1 MQKNQNS
8 KGNHGKGKPAPSGAF
23 THRIRE
29 DGEIFS
35 SEEGRETS
43 SDTTPLASVAGS
55 VRMRSTDS
63 DRSVRATPKKAR
75 DASPPPQDDL
85 WVVVKNLSQQVAA
98 QQAEMDALR
107 NTIAL
112 QQKATANLEKILSNM
127 ASQAASTSEATQTAL
142 AAILAR
148 LEVKPV
154 VPQVVVPNNKDYPPL
169 PPTGATSKRKTV
181 ATKPNPTTTTATTT
195 TTTTTTGQPSKD
207 TRFADAVKRRPTHQQ
222 LVERQPEFRKA
233 GAAAW
238 LALKRETSV
247 PAHSAPKVEL
257 SSGLRLIY
265 ASGFPTAK
273 PGDLRKAMQ
282 GARIRTS
289 AVRDIRWISR
299 QVVQLLVDADYVS
312 AFHSHNS
319 PVWTRLSSSPSK
331 PGFLAPKAADKD
343 KLAAISSF
351 ATLEA
356 ATAEATKIRVQ
367 TPDFDISTLETV
379 PKESLPVKK
388 ATDKEPAAPAVDPPS
403 DMAAEDY
410 SSNPTVSIT
419 YLRSILAPIL
429 GHQMEH
435 VSKID
440 RRTTKHGARFRI
452 TVPEDRQRNIIQRL
466 ERQSK
471 QTHWRIRQNYR
482 HRRPDQPRPTA
493 PPPPLSRQILAVNV
507 ANISNKRPA
516 IRHIV
521 RNTRLWAISETC
533 ITSSKFRFTVPG
545 FDVIQHPATGPG
557 RRGIAL
563 GIPSCF
569 GGHEHGSAVGTM
581 ILAKVPNF
589 TPECLW
595 IVGSVYVGHSG
606 ATTNYSRREAFA
618 SIRQALD
625 RVVPFDNNH
634 PVLIFGDWNT
644 DPQRLQRIV
653 HSWGH
658 GLTVMQFSGSQITRL
673 STVHGRRHS
682 SIDHFVCNAP
692 ARALLTSPRVDRQTA
707 VADHFVIR
715 TSIRAEAQ
723 GQPPVPRAP
732 TISRHHCLEA
742 TDRIATSNYWD
753 VLADG
758 ATDDTDTDT
767 DIHQLTSQFLES
779 ANAVADNLS
788 LRLSPPATRSN
799 RRLLSGTTKRA
810 ILASNT
816 ARQAFIAAATHTNP
830 DPVQCNTLR
839 DEWSRL
845 KAAATQLERVDGRKQ
860 WVKHA
865 DNLDRAVSDGRTDL
879 VFSAARAMSGNSS
892 RSAAVTP
899 LYNSD
904 GIVQYDP
911 TSILRVMQAYS
922 SLSNTPTIRNS
933 DILDQDFSWNQ
944 IAAALLQMSPRKAP
958 GDDGITTAFYQA
970 ALYMPANT
978 QEGVPTNPIC
988 SCSVENGD
996 PLNPGDKRGIAL
1008 INVGLKLV
1016 CKVLQMR
1023 IERFVETNNLLSYEQ
1038 AGFRKR
1044 EECVGQVVSLVDI
1057 IQRRQNAGL
1066 NTHVLFIDI
1075 RKAFDTVPVGALL
1088 WKLQNMGFP
1097 RRTLAFLKALYTSSS
1112 ARARAGSL
1120 LSDPFPSLDYP
1131 RDTNPIRGL
1140 MYADDVAVF
1149 ADSEQSLL
1157 AASTAIEQWAN
1168 QWEMQFG
1175 VAKCG
1180 IISFTG
1186 HLAPRLDNPLDIRL
1200 HGQLHGSSRN
1210 GLHSSTPI
1218 SALHPVLANHQ
1229 LTVNYRSRIF
1239 SAVVMGKAYYG
1250 LELVGGNKSHLAPLQ
1265 TTINKGIRLFTGARL
1280 STAIGPLL
1288 VETGIGSLL
1297 TRSLVSRLVRS
1308 QRWFWSRRTK
1318 QLYRNRYWL
1327 TPQVRPK
1334 TVKQRHSFAL
1344 METLRTCGDSA
1355 SLQKYVTRQLLDTSG
1370 FFKDP
1375 SFDQSRAHGTRYLML
1390 ARMDAL
1396 WTARKAIQIGILVDT
1411 HPFSVDHCILC
1422 DQQLLST
1429 SIAHL
1434 VVECEQVTGHR
1445 IQSGLVPAI
1454 QKSRLR
1460 LLGRALDP
1468 GVENVYT
1475 WLRGGVLNGEADLDQ
1490 RWLDGTVEH
1499 ESMGTRHDNRALAA
1513 RLADFLQV
1521 AYRQYQSTLWKYHR
1535 DRLVEVG

>member
-1 MQKNQNS
+1 MANS
-8 KGNHGKGKPAPSGAF
+8 DISVSSVDHRQEPSPS
-23 THRIRE
+23 TT
-29 DGEIFS
+29 FS
-35 SEEGRETS
+35 IYG
-43 SDTTPLASVAGS
+43 
-55 VRMRSTDS
+55 
-63 DRSVRATPKKAR
+63 
-75 DASPPPQDDL
+75 
-85 WVVVKNLSQQVAA
+85 
-98 QQAEMDALR
+98 
-107 NTIAL
+107 
-112 QQKATANLEKILSNM
+112 
-127 ASQAASTSEATQTAL
+127 L
-142 AAILAR
+142 AA
-148 LEVKPV
+148 
-154 VPQVVVPNNKDYPPL
+154 
-169 PPTGATSKRKTV
+169 
-181 ATKPNPTTTTATTT
+181 
-195 TTTTTTGQPSKD
+195 
-207 TRFADAVKRRPTHQQ
+207 
-222 LVERQPEFRKA
+222 
-233 GAAAW
+233 
-238 LALKRETSV
+238 
-247 PAHSAPKVEL
+247 
-257 SSGLRLIY
+257 
-265 ASGFPTAK
+265 
-273 PGDLRKAMQ
+273 
-282 GARIRTS
+282 
-289 AVRDIRWISR
+289 
-299 QVVQLLVDADYVS
+299 
-312 AFHSHNS
+312 
-319 PVWTRLSSSPSK
+319 
-331 PGFLAPKAADKD
+331 
-343 KLAAISSF
+343 
-351 ATLEA
+351 
-356 ATAEATKIRVQ
+356 
-367 TPDFDISTLETV
+367 
-379 PKESLPVKK
+379 
-388 ATDKEPAAPAVDPPS
+388 
-403 DMAAEDY
+403 
-410 SSNPTVSIT
+410 VSIT

-569 GGHEHGSAVGTM
+569 GGHEHG
-581 ILAKVPNF
+581 
-589 TPECLW
+589 
-595 IVGSVYVGHSG
+595 HSG

-618 SIRQALD
+618 SIRQSLD

-644 DPQRLQRIV
+644 NPQRLQRIF

-758 ATDDTDTDT
+758 ASDDTDTDT
-767 DIHQLTSQFLES
+767 DVHQLTSQFLES
-779 ANAVADNLS
+779 ANAVADQLS
-788 LRLSPPATRSN
+788 LRLSPPATRFN

-816 ARQAFIAAATHTNP
+816 ARQAFISAATNRNP

-879 VFSAARAMSGNSS
+879 VFAAARAMSGNSS

-911 TSILRVMQAYS
+911 TSILRVMQGHYG
-922 SLSNTPTIRNS
+922 SLAADTTGHSLDLQYWHDRQPIQASPNTPPIRNS

-978 QEGVPTNPIC
+978 QEGVPPTPFARALLRVCGQVFASATIPRAWLC
-988 SCSVENGD
+988 ASIVSIDKKDGD

-1044 EECVGQVVSLVDI
+1044 EEHL
-1057 IQRRQNAGL
+1057 IQS
-1066 NTHVLFIDI
+1066 
-1075 RKAFDTVPVGALL
+1075 PVGALL

-1120 LSDPFPSLDYP
+1120 LSDPFPVQRGVRQGCPLSGLLFNLFINDILDGVAPITVPGLP
-1131 RDTNPIRGL
+1131 RDTTPIRGL

-1186 HLAPRLDNPLDIRL
+1186 HLAPRLDSPLDIRL
-1200 HGQLHGSSRN
+1200 HGQLVSRVESYKYL
-1210 GLHSSTPI
+1210 GVLIDSKLDHSAWLKQKRSALEHTI

-1280 STAIGPLL
+1280 STAIGTPSDNDVFTLN
-1288 VETGIGSLL
+1288 VQGQ
-1297 TRSLVSRLVRS
+1297 LVRS

-1355 SLQKYVTRQLLDTSG
+1355 SLQKYVTRQFLDTSG

-1411 HPFSVDHCILC
+1411 HPFSVDRCILC

-1475 WLRGGVLNGEADLDQ
+1475 WLRGGVLKWRSRSGP
-1490 RWLDGTVEH
+1490 
-1499 ESMGTRHDNRALAA
+1499 
-1513 RLADFLQV
+1513 
-1521 AYRQYQSTLWKYHR
+1521 TLVGR
-1535 DRLVEVG
+1535 DCGA

>member
-1 MQKNQNS
+1 MANS
-8 KGNHGKGKPAPSGAF
+8 DISVPSVD
-23 THRIRE
+23 HRQE
-29 DGEIFS
+29 SLLSTTFS
-35 SEEGRETS
+35 IYG
-43 SDTTPLASVAGS
+43 
-55 VRMRSTDS
+55 
-63 DRSVRATPKKAR
+63 
-75 DASPPPQDDL
+75 
-85 WVVVKNLSQQVAA
+85 
-98 QQAEMDALR
+98 
-107 NTIAL
+107 
-112 QQKATANLEKILSNM
+112 
-127 ASQAASTSEATQTAL
+127 L
-142 AAILAR
+142 AA
-148 LEVKPV
+148 
-154 VPQVVVPNNKDYPPL
+154 
-169 PPTGATSKRKTV
+169 
-181 ATKPNPTTTTATTT
+181 
-195 TTTTTTGQPSKD
+195 
-207 TRFADAVKRRPTHQQ
+207 
-222 LVERQPEFRKA
+222 
-233 GAAAW
+233 
-238 LALKRETSV
+238 
-247 PAHSAPKVEL
+247 
-257 SSGLRLIY
+257 
-265 ASGFPTAK
+265 
-273 PGDLRKAMQ
+273 
-282 GARIRTS
+282 
-289 AVRDIRWISR
+289 
-299 QVVQLLVDADYVS
+299 
-312 AFHSHNS
+312 
-319 PVWTRLSSSPSK
+319 
-331 PGFLAPKAADKD
+331 
-343 KLAAISSF
+343 
-351 ATLEA
+351 
-356 ATAEATKIRVQ
+356 
-367 TPDFDISTLETV
+367 
-379 PKESLPVKK
+379 
-388 ATDKEPAAPAVDPPS
+388 
-403 DMAAEDY
+403 
-410 SSNPTVSIT
+410 VSIT

-440 RRTTKHGARFRI
+440 RRTTKYGARFRI

-644 DPQRLQRIV
+644 DPQRLQRIF

-692 ARALLTSPRVDRQTA
+692 ARALLTSPHV
-707 VADHFVIR
+707 
-715 TSIRAEAQ
+715 
-723 GQPPVPRAP
+723 
-732 TISRHHCLEA
+732 A
-742 TDRIATSNYWD
+742 TDN
-753 VLADG
+753 
-758 ATDDTDTDT
+758 TDTDT
-767 DIHQLTSQFLES
+767 DIHQLTFQFLVS
-779 ANAVADNLS
+779 ANAVADQLS

-816 ARQAFIAAATHTNP
+816 ARQAFIAATTYTNP

-845 KAAATQLERVDGRKQ
+845 KAAATQLEKMNGRKQ

-911 TSILRVMQAYS
+911 TSILRVMQGHYG
-922 SLSNTPTIRNS
+922 SLAADTTGHSLDLQHWHDRQPIQVSPNTPPIRNS
-933 DILDQDFSWNQ
+933 GILDQDFSWNQ

-978 QEGVPTNPIC
+978 QEGVPPTPFARALLRVCGQVFASATIPRAWLC
-988 SCSVENGD
+988 ASIVSIDKKDGD

-1088 WKLQNMGFP
+1088 WKLQNMGLSC
-1097 RRTLAFLKALYTSSS
+1097 RTLAFLKALYTSSS

-1120 LSDPFPSLDYP
+1120 LSDPFPVQRGVRQGCPLSGLLFNLFINDILDGVAPITVPGLP

-1168 QWEMQFG
+1168 RWEMQFG

-1200 HGQLHGSSRN
+1200 HGQLVSRVESYKYL
-1210 GLHSSTPI
+1210 GVLIDSKLDHSAWLKQKRSALEHTI

-1297 TRSLVSRLVRS
+1297 TRSLVSRVRLLERSVAKRTPINAICSGTDDDVFTLNVQGQLVRS

-1344 METLRTCGDSA
+1344 M
-1355 SLQKYVTRQLLDTSG
+1355 K
-1370 FFKDP
+1370 
-1375 SFDQSRAHGTRYLML
+1375 
-1390 ARMDAL
+1390 
-1396 WTARKAIQIGILVDT
+1396 
-1411 HPFSVDHCILC
+1411 
-1422 DQQLLST
+1422 
-1429 SIAHL
+1429 
-1434 VVECEQVTGHR
+1434 
-1445 IQSGLVPAI
+1445 
-1454 QKSRLR
+1454 
-1460 LLGRALDP
+1460 
-1468 GVENVYT
+1468 
-1475 WLRGGVLNGEADLDQ
+1475 
-1490 RWLDGTVEH
+1490 
-1499 ESMGTRHDNRALAA
+1499 TRHRSKSMSLDNSWTPLGSSRIPVSINREPMAQ
-1513 RLADFLQV
+1513 DI
-1521 AYRQYQSTLWKYHR
+1521 
-1535 DRLVEVG
+1535 